1 MAKSP
6 SHPTFVPKDSPR
18 VIPRIF
24 TDDVRALVAFIKR
37 VFGADGRYQREFP
50 TQLRIGDALIM
61 ISDTSFR
68 KPIGAFL
75 YVYVEDTDA
84 TYRRAVRAGAR
95 SVEAPADM
103 PYGDRRCMIDY
114 NWGNTWQVATHMTQR
129 PSRRKSVRRAPRSG

>member
-1 MAKSP
+1 MPKSSRP
-6 SHPTFVPKDSPR
+6 SFVPKGSPR

-37 VFGADGRYQREFP
+37 VFGAEGRYQREFP
-50 TQLRIGDALIM
+50 TQLRIGDAVIM

-68 KPIGAFL
+68 KPMGAFL

-95 SVEAPADM
+95 SVEPPADM
-103 PYGDRRCMIDY
+103 PYGDRRCMFDD
-114 NWGNTWQVATHMTQR
+114 NWGNTWQVATHIAPLRRR
-129 PSRRKSVRRAPRSG
+129 PTTRRSG